1 MRFFKVTCLVC
12 ACALAVSSLTPL
24 AASSHAA
31 HAVVLKE
38 AAPVSDTPSVTNEEA
53 PVEEEMQ
60 EPDAP
65 VQTKKRPNAFIRIIS
80 APFRGLARLFG
91 GNKNDQTA
99 GVKAKRKT
107 GASTVRPH
115 ESAGGAKHEAAQKDA
130 QATPA
135 SATANPQSARAQQT
149 AQSALPK
156 VASVPRASDPN
167 EAPFDYEPRP
177 FTPFIEG
184 VSGDPLSQGRALL
197 ENGYTNEAISEL
209 SVAAVTGPD
218 LVEANN
224 LLGLAHNRRGQHR
237 QAREFYERAL
247 SVAPQNARVLNNLGH
262 SLYLEDRYQDSL
274 ARLKAAARLAPADPQ
289 IANNLALVYGRLGKY
304 EEVYKHFA
312 RAGGEFYARTK
323 TGALLAD
330 AGRHREAIKHYEAA
344 RKLDPASSDV
354 LRQLITLYVRT
365 GQRDKAEAAQRALD
379 KTADKSAAST
389 IS

>member
-1 MRFFKVTCLVC
+1 MRFFKITCLVC
-12 ACALAVSSLTPL
+12 ACALVVSSLTPL
-24 AASSHAA
+24 TASSHAA

-38 AAPVSDTPSVTNEEA
+38 AAPVSDDLSVTNGEA
-53 PVEEEMQ
+53 SVEEEMQ

-65 VQTKKRPNAFIRIIS
+65 VRTKKRPNAFVRIIT

-107 GASTVRPH
+107 GASTVRPQ
-115 ESAGGAKHEAAQKDA
+115 ESADGAKHEAAQKDA
-130 QATPA
+130 QDTRT

-262 SLYLEDRYQDSL
+262 SLYLEDRYRDSL

-312 RAGGEFYARTK
+312 RAGGEFYARTR
-323 TGALLAD
+323 TATLLAD

-344 RKLDPASSDV
+344 RKLNPASSDV